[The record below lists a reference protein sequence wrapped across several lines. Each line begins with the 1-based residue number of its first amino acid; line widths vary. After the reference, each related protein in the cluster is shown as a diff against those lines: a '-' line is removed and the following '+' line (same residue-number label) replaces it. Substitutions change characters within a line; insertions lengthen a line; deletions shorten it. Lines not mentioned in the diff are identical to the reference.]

1 MEENLNIKKRTS
13 RANRLNLNFN
23 LAYIDERRD
32 FVEEYLKKPQ
42 FEANPPTAS
51 ELETIANYILWGKNR
66 STDKNIVQE
75 GSIQIATR
83 AGLWDA
89 NAAKVESLD
98 NLLTQPGFTEQ
109 QILSAEAPRYKYPKE
124 TFSRSS
130 ARRTASP
137 EALSILEQLWKEI
150 DSLEL
155 ELNFYDLIHGKRTK
169 PPREELISLF
179 SNEEQQTLKE
189 QAAHL
194 NQFQYL
200 KKRHLL
206 VELRR
211 EQYTIKDL
219 YKPIRAPHNIAPSVQ
234 TQITTTTI
242 ETDYPVAPIGLSGE
256 RTHTGVSIQEKLFPK
271 DRYPIPSDFAQ
282 DELKSVLEFYWR
294 RALQTNVYDFRNP
307 DHVGK
312 TFEQFQ
318 QLDSE
323 RDNDI
328 LSNSSAFLNTLQ
340 FYIAR
345 ADLSDTQREILDLK
359 LRKVSNPDIAQY
371 INKKYNKSYTINYI
385 STIFR
390 QKIIPQIC
398 AAAQIHAEIIE
409 NLTFP
414 ENFKKCKTC
423 GRILLISPINFVKKS
438 RSPDGYSTQCKICD
452 REARLKSK
460 DKIKKLD

>member
-1 MEENLNIKKRTS
+1 MEENKKYS
-13 RANRLNLNFN
+13 NRLNLNFN
-23 LAYIDERRD
+23 LIYIDERRN
-32 FVEEYLKKPQ
+32 FVEEYLAKPQ
-42 FEANPPTAS
+42 FESKPPTPS
-51 ELETIANYILWGKNR
+51 ELETIANYILWGKER
-66 STDKNIVQE
+66 STNRNIVQE

-109 QILSAEAPRYKYPKE
+109 QILSTEAPHYKYPKE
-124 TFSRSS
+124 TFSRSI
-130 ARRTASP
+130 ARKTASP
-137 EALSILEQLWKEI
+137 EALSILEELWKEI
-150 DSLEL
+150 DSLDL
-155 ELNFYDLIHGKRTK
+155 ELNYYDLMHGKRLK
-169 PPREELISLF
+169 PPREELLSLF
-179 SNEEQQTLKE
+179 DESAQQSLKE
-189 QAAHL
+189 SAAHL

-219 YKPIRAPHNIAPSVQ
+219 YRPIKTLHSASS
-234 TQITTTTI
+234 TQLSQPISTI
-242 ETDYPVAPIGLSGE
+242 ETDYPVAPIGLIG
-256 RTHTGVSIQEKLFPK
+256 GLPIQEKLFPK
-271 DRYPIPSDFAQ
+271 DRYPIPSDFTQ
-282 DELKSVLEFYWR
+282 KELKNILQFYWA
-294 RALQTNVYDFRNP
+294 RALQINVYDFRNP

-323 RDNDI
+323 RNDDV
-328 LSNSSAFLNTLQ
+328 LSNSNNFLNTLQ

-345 ADLSDTQREILDLK
+345 ADLSKVQREILDFK
-359 LRKVSNPDIAQY
+359 LQKISNPDIAQY

-398 AAAQIHAEIIE
+398 AAASTHAEIIE

-423 GRILLISPINFVKKS
+423 GRVLLISPINFVRKS

-452 REARLKSK
+452 RESRIKSK
-460 DKIKKLD
+460 EKIKLV

>member
-1 MEENLNIKKRTS
+1 MEEINLNINKPNKS
-13 RANRLNLNFN
+13 RSNRLNLNFN
-23 LAYIDERRD
+23 LTYIDERRD
-32 FVEEYLKKPQ
+32 FVEEYLAKPQ
-42 FEANPPTAS
+42 FDSKPPTPS
-51 ELETIANYILWGKNR
+51 ELETIANYILWGKERATNR
-66 STDKNIVQE
+66 NIVQE

-98 NLLTQPGFTEQ
+98 SLLAQPGFTEQ
-109 QILSAEAPRYKYPKE
+109 QILSTEATRYKYPKE
-124 TFSRSS
+124 TFSRSM
-130 ARRTASP
+130 ARKTASP
-137 EALSILEQLWKEI
+137 EALSILEELWKEI

-155 ELNFYDLIHGKRTK
+155 ELNYYDLMHGKRTK

-179 SNEEQQTLKE
+179 SNEEQQTLRE

-219 YKPIRAPHNIAPSVQ
+219 YRPIKSLHSAPS
-234 TQITTTTI
+234 TQLSQSISTI
-242 ETDYPVAPIGLSGE
+242 ETDYPVAPIGLIG
-256 RTHTGVSIQEKLFPK
+256 GLSIQEKLFPK
-271 DRYPIPSDFAQ
+271 DRYPIPSDFTQ
-282 DELKSVLEFYWR
+282 EELKTILQFYWA
-294 RALQTNVYDFRNP
+294 RALQVNTYDFRNP
-307 DHVGK
+307 EHVGK

-318 QLDSE
+318 QLNSE
-323 RDNDI
+323 RNDDI
-328 LSNSSAFLNTLQ
+328 LSNSNAFLDTLQ

-345 ADLSDTQREILDLK
+345 ADLSDTQREILELK
-359 LRKVSNPDIAQY
+359 LRKVSNLDIAQY

-452 REARLKSK
+452 RETRIKSK
-460 DKIKKLD
+460 EKIKIV

>member
-1 MEENLNIKKRTS
+1 MEENKIYNKS
-13 RANRLNLNFN
+13 RSNRLNLNFN
-23 LAYIDERRD
+23 LTYIDERRD
-32 FVEEYLKKPQ
+32 FVEEYLTKPQ
-42 FEANPPTAS
+42 FESKPPTQS
-51 ELETIANYILWGKNR
+51 ELETIANYILWGKER
-66 STDKNIVQE
+66 STNRNIVQD

-109 QILSAEAPRYKYPKE
+109 QILSTEAPKYKYPKE
-124 TFSRSS
+124 TFSRST

-137 EALSILEQLWKEI
+137 EALAILEQLWKEI

-155 ELNFYDLIHGKRTK
+155 ELNYYDLMHGKRLK
-169 PPREELISLF
+169 PPREELLSLF
-179 SNEEQQTLKE
+179 DESTQQSLKE
-189 QAAHL
+189 SAAHL

-219 YKPIRAPHNIAPSVQ
+219 YRPIKSLHSAPS
-234 TQITTTTI
+234 TQLSQSISTI
-242 ETDYPVAPIGLSGE
+242 ETDYPVAPIGLIG
-256 RTHTGVSIQEKLFPK
+256 GLSIQERLFPK
-271 DRYPIPSDFAQ
+271 DRYPIPSDFTQ
-282 DELKSVLEFYWR
+282 EELKSILQFYWA
-294 RALQTNVYDFRNP
+294 RAIQENTYDFRNP
-307 DHVGK
+307 EHVGK

-323 RDNDI
+323 RNDDI
-328 LSNSSAFLNTLQ
+328 LSNSNNFLNTLQ

-345 ADLSDTQREILDLK
+345 ADLSDIQREILDFK

>member
-1 MEENLNIKKRTS
+1 MEENKLYNKS
-13 RANRLNLNFN
+13 RSNRLNLNFN
-23 LAYIDERRD
+23 LTYIDERRD
-32 FVEEYLKKPQ
+32 FVEEYLNRPQ
-42 FEANPPTAS
+42 FEANPPTTS

-83 AGLWDA
+83 AKLWDS

-124 TFSRSS
+124 TFSRSI

-137 EALSILEQLWKEI
+137 EALSILEQLWREI
-150 DSLEL
+150 DSLDL
-155 ELNFYDLIHGKRTK
+155 ELNYYDLAHGKRIK
-169 PPREELISLF
+169 PPREELLALF
-179 SNEEQQTLKE
+179 DENAQQSLKE
-189 QAAHL
+189 SAAHL

-219 YKPIRAPHNIAPSVQ
+219 YRPIRSLHSAPS
-234 TQITTTTI
+234 TQLPQIISTI
-242 ETDYPVAPIGLSGE
+242 ETDYPVAPMGLIG
-256 RTHTGVSIQEKLFPK
+256 GVGIQEKLFPK
-271 DRYPIPSDFAQ
+271 DRYPIPSDFTQ
-282 DELKSVLEFYWR
+282 EELKSVLQFYWT

-318 QLDSE
+318 QLNSE
-323 RDNDI
+323 RNDDI
-328 LSNSSAFLNTLQ
+328 LSNSNSFLDTLQ

-371 INKKYNKSYTINYI
+371 INKKYSKSYTINYI

-438 RSPDGYSTQCKICD
+438 RSPDGYSTQCKFCD
-452 REARLKSK
+452 REARIKSK
-460 DKIKKLD
+460 EKIKKLD

>member
-1 MEENLNIKKRTS
+1 MEENKIYNKS
-13 RANRLNLNFN
+13 RSNRLNLNFN
-23 LAYIDERRD
+23 LTYIDERRD
-32 FVEEYLKKPQ
+32 FVEEYLNRPQ
-42 FEANPPTAS
+42 FEVSPPTAS

-137 EALSILEQLWKEI
+137 EALSILEQLWREI
-150 DSLEL
+150 DSLDL

-169 PPREELISLF
+169 PPREELLALFDESAQQSLRE
-179 SNEEQQTLKE
+179 S
-189 QAAHL
+189 AAHL

-211 EQYTIKDL
+211 EQYTVKDL
-219 YKPIRAPHNIAPSVQ
+219 YKPIRAPHNITPSTFIQ
-234 TQITTTTI
+234 STNTTI
-242 ETDYPVAPIGLSGE
+242 ETDYPVAPIGLS
-256 RTHTGVSIQEKLFPK
+256 TGVSIQEKLFPK
-271 DRYPIPSDFAQ
+271 DRYPIPSDFTQ
-282 DELKSVLEFYWR
+282 EELKSVLQFYWT

-318 QLDSE
+318 QLNSE
-323 RDNDI
+323 RNDDI
-328 LSNSSAFLNTLQ
+328 LSNSNAFLNTLQ

-371 INKKYNKSYTINYI
+371 INKKYSKSYTINYI

-452 REARLKSK
+452 REARIKSK

>member
-1 MEENLNIKKRTS
+1 MEENLNLNIKKRTS
-13 RANRLNLNFN
+13 RTNRLNLNFN
-23 LAYIDERRD
+23 LTYIDERRD
-32 FVEEYLKKPQ
+32 FVEEYLAKPQ
-42 FEANPPTAS
+42 FEANPPTQS

-66 STDKNIVQE
+66 SNDKNIVQE

-98 NLLTQPGFTEQ
+98 SLLAQPGFTEQ

-124 TFSRSS
+124 TFSRSI

-137 EALSILEQLWKEI
+137 EALSILEQLWREI
-150 DSLEL
+150 DSLDL
-155 ELNFYDLIHGKRTK
+155 ELNFYDIIHGKRIK
-169 PPREELISLF
+169 PPREELLALFDESAQQSLRE
-179 SNEEQQTLKE
+179 S
-189 QAAHL
+189 AAHL

-211 EQYTIKDL
+211 EQYTVKDL
-219 YKPIRAPHNIAPSVQ
+219 YRPIRAPHNIAPSTFIQ
-234 TQITTTTI
+234 PTTTTI
-242 ETDYPVAPIGLSGE
+242 ETDYPVAPIGLIG
-256 RTHTGVSIQEKLFPK
+256 GIGIQEKLFPK
-271 DRYPIPSDFAQ
+271 DRYPIPSDFTQ
-282 DELKSVLEFYWR
+282 NELRSVLEFYWR
-294 RALQTNVYDFRNP
+294 RALQTNIYDFRNL

-323 RDNDI
+323 RNDDI
-328 LSNSSAFLNTLQ
+328 LSNSNAFLNTLQ

-345 ADLSDTQREILDLK
+345 ADLSDIQREILDLK

-371 INKKYNKSYTINYI
+371 INKKYSKSYTINYI

>member
-1 MEENLNIKKRTS
+1 MEENKIYNKS
-13 RANRLNLNFN
+13 HSNRLSLNFN
-23 LAYIDERRD
+23 LTYIDERRD
-32 FVEEYLKKPQ
+32 FVEEYLTKPQ
-42 FEANPPTAS
+42 FESKPPTHS
-51 ELETIANYILWGKNR
+51 ELETIANYILWGKER
-66 STDKNIVQE
+66 STNRNIVQE

-98 NLLTQPGFTEQ
+98 SLLTQPGFTEQ
-109 QILSAEAPRYKYPKE
+109 QILSTEAPKYKYPKE
-124 TFSRSS
+124 TFSRSI

-137 EALSILEQLWKEI
+137 EALAILEQLWKEI

-155 ELNFYDLIHGKRTK
+155 ELNYYDLMHGKRTK
-169 PPREELISLF
+169 PPREELLSLF
-179 SNEEQQTLKE
+179 DESTQQSLKE
-189 QAAHL
+189 SAAHL

-219 YKPIRAPHNIAPSVQ
+219 YRPIKSLHSAPS
-234 TQITTTTI
+234 TQLSQSISTI
-242 ETDYPVAPIGLSGE
+242 ETDYPVAPIGLIG
-256 RTHTGVSIQEKLFPK
+256 GLSIQEKLFPK
-271 DRYPIPSDFAQ
+271 DRYPIPSDFTQ
-282 DELKSVLEFYWR
+282 EELKTILQFYWA
-294 RALQTNVYDFRNP
+294 RALQTNTYDFRNP
-307 DHVGK
+307 EHVGK

-323 RDNDI
+323 RNDDI
-328 LSNSSAFLNTLQ
+328 LSNSNNFLNTLQ

-345 ADLSDTQREILDLK
+345 ADLSDIQREILDFK

-452 REARLKSK
+452 REARIKSK
-460 DKIKKLD
+460 EKIKLV

>member
-1 MEENLNIKKRTS
+1 MEENKSIKNS
-13 RANRLNLNFN
+13 RSNRLNLNFN
-23 LAYIDERRD
+23 LTYIDERRD
-32 FVEEYLKKPQ
+32 FVEEYLTKPQ
-42 FEANPPTAS
+42 FESKPPTPS
-51 ELETIANYILWGKNR
+51 ELETIANYILWGKERATNR
-66 STDKNIVQE
+66 NIVQE

-98 NLLTQPGFTEQ
+98 SLLTQPGFTEQ
-109 QILSAEAPRYKYPKE
+109 QILSTEAPKYKYPKE

-137 EALSILEQLWKEI
+137 ETLAILEGLWKEI

-155 ELNFYDLIHGKRTK
+155 ELNYYDLMHGKRIK

-179 SNEEQQTLKE
+179 DESAQQSLKE
-189 QAAHL
+189 SAAHL

-219 YKPIRAPHNIAPSVQ
+219 YRPIKSLHSVSSAQ
-234 TQITTTTI
+234 LSQSISTI
-242 ETDYPVAPIGLSGE
+242 ETDYPVAPIGLIG
-256 RTHTGVSIQEKLFPK
+256 GLPIQEKLFPK
-271 DRYPIPSDFAQ
+271 DRYPIPSDFTQ
-282 DELKSVLEFYWR
+282 KELKSILQFYWA
-294 RALQTNVYDFRNP
+294 RALQTNTYDFRNP
-307 DHVGK
+307 EHVGK

-323 RDNDI
+323 RNDDI
-328 LSNSSAFLNTLQ
+328 LSNSNNFLNTLQ

-345 ADLSDTQREILDLK
+345 ADLSDIQREILDFK

-423 GRILLISPINFVKKS
+423 GRILLISPINFVRKS

-452 REARLKSK
+452 RETRIKSK
-460 DKIKKLD
+460 EKIKLV

>member
-23 LAYIDERRD
+23 LTYIDERRD
-32 FVEEYLKKPQ
+32 FVEEYLTKPQ
-42 FEANPPTAS
+42 FEANPPTTS

-83 AGLWDA
+83 AGLWDS

-137 EALSILEQLWKEI
+137 EALAILEQLWKEI
-150 DSLEL
+150 DSLDL

-169 PPREELISLF
+169 PPREELLALFDESAQQSLRE
-179 SNEEQQTLKE
+179 S
-189 QAAHL
+189 AAHL

-211 EQYTIKDL
+211 EQYTVKDL
-219 YKPIRAPHNIAPSVQ
+219 YKPIRTPHNIAPSTFIQ
-234 TQITTTTI
+234 STNTTI

-271 DRYPIPSDFAQ
+271 DRYPIPSDFTQ
-282 DELKSVLEFYWR
+282 DELKSVLEFYWT

-328 LSNSSAFLNTLQ
+328 LSNSNAFLNTLQ

-371 INKKYNKSYTINYI
+371 INKKYGKSYTINYI

-452 REARLKSK
+452 REARIKSK
-460 DKIKKLD
+460 EKIKKLN

>member
-1 MEENLNIKKRTS
+1 MEEINLNINKPNKS
-13 RANRLNLNFN
+13 RSNRLNLNFN
-23 LAYIDERRD
+23 LTYIDERRD
-32 FVEEYLKKPQ
+32 FVEEYLTKPQ
-42 FEANPPTAS
+42 FDSKPPTQS
-51 ELETIANYILWGKNR
+51 ELETIANYILWGKER
-66 STDKNIVQE
+66 STNRNIVQE

-98 NLLTQPGFTEQ
+98 SLLTQPGFTEQ
-109 QILSAEAPRYKYPKE
+109 QILSTEAPRYKYPKE
-124 TFSRSS
+124 TFSRSI
-130 ARRTASP
+130 ARKTASP
-137 EALSILEQLWKEI
+137 EALSILEELWKEI

-155 ELNFYDLIHGKRTK
+155 ELNYYDLMHGKRTK

-179 SNEEQQTLKE
+179 SNEEQQTLRE

-219 YKPIRAPHNIAPSVQ
+219 YRPVKSLHSAPS
-234 TQITTTTI
+234 TQLSQSISTI
-242 ETDYPVAPIGLSGE
+242 ETDYPVAPIGLIG
-256 RTHTGVSIQEKLFPK
+256 GLSIQEKLFPK
-271 DRYPIPSDFAQ
+271 DRYPIPSDFTQ
-282 DELKSVLEFYWR
+282 EELKTVLQFYWT
-294 RALQTNVYDFRNP
+294 RAIQVNTYDFRNP
-307 DHVGK
+307 EHVGK

-318 QLDSE
+318 QLNSE
-323 RDNDI
+323 RNDDI
-328 LSNSSAFLNTLQ
+328 LSNSNNFLNTLQ

-345 ADLSDTQREILDLK
+345 ADLSDTQREILELK
-359 LRKVSNPDIAQY
+359 LRKVSNLDIAQY

-452 REARLKSK
+452 RETRIKSK
-460 DKIKKLD
+460 EKIKIV

>member
-1 MEENLNIKKRTS
+1 MEENKSIKNS
-13 RANRLNLNFN
+13 RSNRLNLNFN
-23 LAYIDERRD
+23 LTYIDERRD
-32 FVEEYLKKPQ
+32 FVEEYLTKPQ
-42 FEANPPTAS
+42 FESKPPTSS
-51 ELETIANYILWGKNR
+51 ELETIANYILWGKERATNR
-66 STDKNIVQE
+66 NIVQE

-98 NLLTQPGFTEQ
+98 SLLTQPGFTEQ
-109 QILSAEAPRYKYPKE
+109 QILSTEAPKYKYPKE

-137 EALSILEQLWKEI
+137 EALAILEGLWKEI

-155 ELNFYDLIHGKRTK
+155 ELNYYDLMHGKRIK

-179 SNEEQQTLKE
+179 DESAQQSLKE
-189 QAAHL
+189 SAAHL

-219 YKPIRAPHNIAPSVQ
+219 YRPIKSLHSVSSAQ
-234 TQITTTTI
+234 LSQSISTI
-242 ETDYPVAPIGLSGE
+242 ETDYPVAPIGLIG
-256 RTHTGVSIQEKLFPK
+256 GLPIQEKLFPK
-271 DRYPIPSDFAQ
+271 DRYPIPSDFTQ
-282 DELKSVLEFYWR
+282 KELKSILQFYWA
-294 RALQTNVYDFRNP
+294 RALQTNTYDFRNP
-307 DHVGK
+307 EHVGK

-323 RDNDI
+323 RNDDI
-328 LSNSSAFLNTLQ
+328 LSNSNNFLNTLQ

-345 ADLSDTQREILDLK
+345 ADLSDIQREILDFK

-423 GRILLISPINFVKKS
+423 GRILLISPINFVRKS

-452 REARLKSK
+452 RETRIKSK
-460 DKIKKLD
+460 EKIKLV

>member
-1 MEENLNIKKRTS
+1 MEEINLNINKPNKS
-13 RANRLNLNFN
+13 RSNRLNLNFN
-23 LAYIDERRD
+23 LTYIDERRD
-32 FVEEYLKKPQ
+32 FVEEYLAKPQ
-42 FEANPPTAS
+42 FDSKPPTPS
-51 ELETIANYILWGKNR
+51 ELETIANYILWGKERATNR
-66 STDKNIVQE
+66 NIVQE

-98 NLLTQPGFTEQ
+98 SLLAQPGFTEQ
-109 QILSAEAPRYKYPKE
+109 QILSTEAPRYKYPKE
-124 TFSRSS
+124 TFSRSM
-130 ARRTASP
+130 ARKTASP
-137 EALSILEQLWKEI
+137 EALSILEELWKEI

-155 ELNFYDLIHGKRTK
+155 ELNYYDLMHGKRTK

-179 SNEEQQTLKE
+179 PNEEQQTLRE

-219 YKPIRAPHNIAPSVQ
+219 YRPIKSLHSAPS
-234 TQITTTTI
+234 TQLSQSISTI
-242 ETDYPVAPIGLSGE
+242 ETDYPVAPIGLIG
-256 RTHTGVSIQEKLFPK
+256 GLSIQEKLFPK
-271 DRYPIPSDFAQ
+271 DRYPIPSDFTQ
-282 DELKSVLEFYWR
+282 EELKTILQFYWA
-294 RALQTNVYDFRNP
+294 RALQVNTYDFRNP
-307 DHVGK
+307 EHVGK

-318 QLDSE
+318 QLNSE
-323 RDNDI
+323 RNDDI
-328 LSNSSAFLNTLQ
+328 LSNSNAFLDTLQ

-345 ADLSDTQREILDLK
+345 ADLSDTQREILELK
-359 LRKVSNPDIAQY
+359 LRKVSNLDIAQY

-452 REARLKSK
+452 RETRIKSK
-460 DKIKKLD
+460 EKIKIV

>member
-1 MEENLNIKKRTS
+1 MEENKVYNKS
-13 RANRLNLNFN
+13 RSNRLNLNFN
-23 LAYIDERRD
+23 LTYIDERRD
-32 FVEEYLKKPQ
+32 FVEEYLTKPQ
-42 FEANPPTAS
+42 FESKPPTPS
-51 ELETIANYILWGKNR
+51 ELETIANYILWGKER
-66 STDKNIVQE
+66 STNRNIVQD

-109 QILSAEAPRYKYPKE
+109 QILSTEAPKYKYPKE
-124 TFSRSS
+124 TFSRST

-137 EALSILEQLWKEI
+137 EALAILEQLWKEI

-155 ELNFYDLIHGKRTK
+155 ELNYYDLMHGKRTK
-169 PPREELISLF
+169 PPREELLSLF
-179 SNEEQQTLKE
+179 DESAQQSLKE
-189 QAAHL
+189 SAAHL

-219 YKPIRAPHNIAPSVQ
+219 YRPIKSLHSAPS
-234 TQITTTTI
+234 TQLSQSISTI
-242 ETDYPVAPIGLSGE
+242 ETDYPVAPIGLIG
-256 RTHTGVSIQEKLFPK
+256 GLSIQERLFPK
-271 DRYPIPSDFAQ
+271 DRYPIPSDFTQ
-282 DELKSVLEFYWR
+282 EELKSILQFYWA
-294 RALQTNVYDFRNP
+294 RALQTNTYDFRNP
-307 DHVGK
+307 EHVGK

-323 RDNDI
+323 RNDDI
-328 LSNSSAFLNTLQ
+328 LSNSNNFLNTLQ

-345 ADLSDTQREILDLK
+345 ADLSDIQREILDFK

-452 REARLKSK
+452 REARIKSK
-460 DKIKKLD
+460 EKIKLV